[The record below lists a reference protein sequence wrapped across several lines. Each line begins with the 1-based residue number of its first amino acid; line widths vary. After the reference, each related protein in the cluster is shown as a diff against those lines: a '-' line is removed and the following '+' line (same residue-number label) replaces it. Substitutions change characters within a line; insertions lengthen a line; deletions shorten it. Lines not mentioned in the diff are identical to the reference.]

1 MPCSNSPTALLCCM
15 WGQRNGANARNLK
28 PASAASWSFK
38 RGNAVENRNFMCYN
52 FNIALDS
59 RFEKESTM
67 DKNLKRKRHTP
78 KKGRVIFRKMLY
90 QRWGTAR
97 KYCKSLPEAKQ
108 KNPTTT
114 GHMLYC
120 WEPGCARVTDWFDW
134 GRHPLGEAYSYRH
147 KWGGNPKIGQHKITI
162 IKENFGIWN

>member
-1 MPCSNSPTALLCCM
+1 MGQTQGIWSLHPQQADHLREAMPLKIGISCAIISVSRWIPALKRSPL
-15 WGQRNGANARNLK
+15 WVK
-28 PASAASWSFK
+28 PKAK
-38 RGNAVENRNFMCYN
+38 RM
-52 FNIALDS
+52 
-59 RFEKESTM
+59 
-67 DKNLKRKRHTP
+67 RKRHAP

-114 GHMLYC
+114 GHMFCC
-120 WEPGCARVTDWFDW
+120 WKPGCARVIDWFDW
-134 GRHPLGEAYSYRH
+134 AAINWEKRTLTV
-147 KWGGNPKIGQHKITI
+147 KNGGNPKIGQHKITI

>member
-15 WGQRNGANARNLK
+15 WGQRNGSNARNLK

-38 RGNAVENRNFMCYN
+38 RGNAVENRDFMCYN

-78 KKGRVIFRKMLY
+78 KKGRVIFRKILY
-90 QRWGTAR
+90 QRRGTAR
-97 KYCKSLPEAKQ
+97 KIFQVAARSQAKEPHNRRLYALLLETGLRTGDWLVWLGPPSIGRSVLLPSQ
-108 KNPTTT
+108 MR
-114 GHMLYC
+114 G
-120 WEPGCARVTDWFDW
+120 
-134 GRHPLGEAYSYRH
+134 
-147 KWGGNPKIGQHKITI
+147 
-162 IKENFGIWN
+162 